1 MLNINILFRGT
12 PSRIWLDH
20 ALYYVFEIRET
31 LSPETSETIYN
42 QIQHK
47 LQQHEFLPRALF
59 DRFQIE
65 TLTTTET
72 PLDNLYVT
80 IKIFENRVG
89 KAISLPHSVQTR
101 LSIRVLKILQIMWKN

>member
-1 MLNINILFRGT
+1 M
-12 PSRIWLDH
+12 
-20 ALYYVFEIRET
+20 FEIRET

-72 PLDNLYVT
+72 PLDNLCHH
-80 IKIFENRVG
+80 KN
-89 KAISLPHSVQTR
+89 
-101 LSIRVLKILQIMWKN
+101 IRESGWKGNIIRACPNDYGFSYDG